1 MHAAVGRSYFMD
13 IMDSFTLF
21 DDVARPENN
30 ATSLLSSLEKE
41 IVEME
46 NKASETE
53 RRVLYAIVKRPTKE
67 IRRRF
72 SQFLDFFS
80 IYPIDLDPYG
90 IVKKL
95 DHIVKNSEEK
105 IKGFVRQLAPS
116 STPEKEMDY
125 KAALGATMATR
136 QIAKIMRHYLEVA
149 KKYKV
154 LQIAWLVQMQVPM
167 AKEIQNAV
175 SQAAEAFLKEIPI
188 GDSIGPLIAAML
200 IDRRPE
206 IYREEEFVV
215 GKTKIGGKEVYV
227 AKALGPGA
235 TTGYPGKFLKKFLK
249 KKKITR
255 IITIDAALKLEG
267 EKTGSVAEGVGVAI
281 GGIGVERFEIE
292 EEATKRNIRLDAI
305 VVKQSNEEAITPMKK
320 EIAKSVD
327 EVIERVREIVE
338 SCEKKEKILIIGVG
352 NTCGVGN
359 TKKEAEEAL
368 RNVLRKRMSA

>member
-1 MHAAVGRSYFMD
+1 MWGDPISWILWTVLLFLMMWLGPK
-13 IMDSFTLF
+13 IML
-21 DDVARPENN
+21 
-30 ATSLLSSLEKE
+30 TSLLSSLEKE
-41 IVEME
+41 IKEME

-53 RRVLYAIVKRPTKE
+53 RKVLHSIVKRPSKE

-72 SQFLDFFS
+72 SRFLDFFS
-80 IYPIDLDPYG
+80 IYPVDLDPYG

-105 IKGFVRQLAPS
+105 IKSFVKQLAPS

-125 KAALGATMATR
+125 KAALSATMATR

-175 SQAAEAFLKEIPI
+175 SKAAEAFIKEIPI

-200 IDRRPE
+200 IDGKPE

-215 GKTKIGGKEVYV
+215 GKTKIAGREVYV
-227 AKALGPGA
+227 AKALGPGG

-255 IITIDAALKLEG
+255 IITLDAALKFEG

-305 VVKQSNEEAITPMKK
+305 VVKQSNEEAIIPMKK

-338 SCEKKEKILIIGVG
+338 SCDRKEKILIIGVG

-359 TKKEAEEAL
+359 TRKEAEK
-368 RNVLRKRMSA
+368 VLKEIRRKRQQ